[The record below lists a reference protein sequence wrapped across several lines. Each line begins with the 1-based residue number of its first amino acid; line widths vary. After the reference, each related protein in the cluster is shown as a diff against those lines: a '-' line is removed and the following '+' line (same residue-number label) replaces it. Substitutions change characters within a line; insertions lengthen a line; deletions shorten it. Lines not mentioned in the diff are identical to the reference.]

1 MVNPPVGEPSK
12 IDRPS
17 APVSLTATSLTSL
30 MFSLIGGATPVGQ
43 ALVTLSVDIH
53 RGASPGLPRHGRRAP
68 RIATQITPN
77 LRCCRWRWTS
87 AHRGLFGSKGSD

>member
-43 ALVTLSVDIH
+43 AHVTFC
-53 RGASPGLPRHGRRAP
+53 
-68 RIATQITPN
+68 Q
-77 LRCCRWRWTS
+77 
-87 AHRGLFGSKGSD
+87 SDSIEVLARVFPVTDAEPLE